1 MLNKIR
7 STLVT
12 LGLALS
18 FVLVTQ
24 AQADVVG
31 YLYTTTNGT
40 GENQVV
46 KFSRN
51 DDGSL
56 TDEVAYDTGSMG
68 GANPAAG
75 GDAHGDFDT
84 QGAIQIIGNYLL
96 NINAGGN
103 TISVFAL
110 DRETGD
116 LSLVGNES
124 SGGTRPVS
132 ISYTQKPGVEN
143 QYWVVANQWNNP
155 NVQKDGDALERY
167 PDDAF
172 HAADLTAVDPSDA
185 ERNIH
190 LFSFDAT
197 TGALTSVGQLDS
209 YVRENGGPAT
219 VTFSD
224 DGTKLAV
231 STWGIAHFSTMSPSL
246 DEQHPSRVYVYDFDK
261 ETGSISGERYFEE
274 EGISGS
280 IGLNWAK
287 GSNQTLHV
295 SNFNLIPEKANHG
308 LTVFSDDGM
317 SVSKVGNYT
326 TGAEEID
333 EACWTLLSPS
343 GDRVYVASFGGNL
356 ITPFELDKDGK
367 VTKTLD
373 FAARGDNAPA
383 GDSKDMYISPDN
395 QYLYN
400 LGSFQSFSLNVFK
413 ITDSGLTYESQI
425 NLATTSGAEG
435 DGSYNFLGL
444 AGFDK

>member
-1 MLNKIR
+1 MFNKIR
-7 STLVT
+7 STLLT
-12 LGLALS
+12 LGLAFL

-40 GENQVV
+40 GGNQVV

-51 DDGSL
+51 ADGSL
-56 TDEVAYDTGSMG
+56 TDEVAYNTGSMG

-96 NINAGGN
+96 NVNAGGN
-103 TISVFAL
+103 TISIFAL

-116 LSLVGNES
+116 LTLKGNVD
-124 SGGTRPVS
+124 SGGTRPTS
-132 ISYTQKPGVEN
+132 ITYTQKPGTMDE
-143 QYWVVANQWNNP
+143 YWLVVGNQWNNP
-155 NVQKDGDALERY
+155 NVQKDTLERY

-172 HAADLTAVDPSDA
+172 HAADLTAADPSDE
-185 ERNIH
+185 ERNIQ
-190 LFSFDAT
+190 LFTFNTS
-197 TGALTSVGQLDS
+197 TGALTSVARLDT

-231 STWGIAHFSTMSPSL
+231 STWGIAHFSTESPSL

-261 ETGSISGERYFEE
+261 EAGTTSGERFFEE

-287 GSNQTLHV
+287 GSNEIMHV
-295 SNFNLIPEKANHG
+295 SNFNLIAEKSDNG
-308 LTVFSDDGM
+308 LTVLSDNGM
-317 SVSKVGNYT
+317 TVTKVGNYT

-343 GDRVYVASFGGNL
+343 GDRLYVASFSGNL
-356 ITPFELDKDGK
+356 ITPFELDAEGK
-367 VTKTLD
+367 VTKTLP
-373 FAARGDNAPA
+373 FEVRGDLAPV

-400 LGSFQSFSLNVFK
+400 LGAFLSHSINVFK
-413 ITDSGLTYESQI
+413 ITDTGLEYQSQLI
-425 NLATTSGAEG
+425 LETTSDGQEA
-435 DGSYNFLGL
+435 GSYNFLGL

>member
-1 MLNKIR
+1 MSNKIR
-7 STLVT
+7 TTLIT
-12 LGLALS
+12 LGLALL

-51 DDGSL
+51 ADGSL
-56 TDEVAYDTGSMG
+56 TDEIAYDTGSMG

-84 QGAIQIIGNYLL
+84 QGAIQIIDNYLL
-96 NINAGGN
+96 NVNAGGN
-103 TISVFAL
+103 TISIFAL

-116 LSLVGNES
+116 LTLMGNES
-124 SGGTRPVS
+124 SGGTRPTS
-132 ISYTQKPGVEN
+132 ITYTQKPGMDDE
-143 QYWVVANQWNNP
+143 YWVVVGNQWNNP
-155 NVQKDGDALERY
+155 NVQKDTLERY

-172 HAADLTAVDPSDA
+172 HAADLTSADPSDE
-185 ERNIH
+185 ERNIQ
-190 LFSFDAT
+190 LFSFDAS
-197 TGALTSVGQLDS
+197 TGAFTSVGQLDS

-219 VTFSD
+219 VIFSD

-231 STWGIAHFSTMSPSL
+231 STWGIAHFSTEAPSL
-246 DEQHPSRVYVYDFDK
+246 EEQHPSRVYVYDFDK
-261 ETGSISGERYFEE
+261 ATGAISNERYFEE

-287 GSNQTLHV
+287 GSNEIMHV
-295 SNFNLIPEKANHG
+295 SNFNLIAEKSDNG
-308 LTVFSDDGM
+308 LTVLSDDGM
-317 SVSKVGNYT
+317 TVSKAGNYT

-343 GDRVYVASFGGNL
+343 GDRLYVASFAGNL
-356 ITPFELDKDGK
+356 ITPFELDAEGK
-367 VTKTLD
+367 VTKVLPYEV
-373 FAARGDNAPA
+373 RGDLAPV

-400 LGSFQSFSLNVFK
+400 LGAFLSHSINVFK
-413 ITDSGLTYESQI
+413 ITDIGLEYQSQLI
-425 NLATTSGAEG
+425 LATTSDGQEP
-435 DGSYNFLGL
+435 GSYNFLGL

>member
-1 MLNKIR
+1 MFNQIR
-7 STLVT
+7 STFVT
-12 LGLALS
+12 LGFALL
-18 FVLVTQ
+18 FIFVTQ

-56 TDEVAYDTGSMG
+56 TDEVAYNTGSMG

-84 QGAIQIIGNYLL
+84 QGAIQIIDNYLL
-96 NINAGGN
+96 NVNAGGN
-103 TISVFAL
+103 TVSIFAL

-116 LSLVGNES
+116 LTLKGNVD
-124 SGGTRPVS
+124 SGGTRPTS
-132 ISYTQKPGVEN
+132 ITYTQKPGMEN
-143 QYWVVANQWNNP
+143 EYWVVVGNQWNNP
-155 NVQKDGDALERY
+155 NVQKDTLERY

-172 HAADLTAVDPSDA
+172 HAADLTSPDPSDE
-185 ERNIH
+185 ERNIQ
-190 LFSFDAT
+190 LFTFNTS
-197 TGALTSVGQLDS
+197 TGAFTSVARLDT

-231 STWGIAHFSTMSPSL
+231 STWGIAHFSTENPSL
-246 DEQHPSRVYVYDFDK
+246 EEQHPSRVYVYDFDK
-261 ETGSISGERYFEE
+261 EAGTISGERFFEE
-274 EGISGS
+274 KGISGS

-287 GSNQTLHV
+287 GSNEIMHV
-295 SNFNLIPEKANHG
+295 SNFNLIAEKSDHG
-308 LTVFSDDGM
+308 LTVLSDNGM
-317 SVSKVGNYT
+317 TVSKVGNYT

-343 GDRVYVASFGGNL
+343 GDRLYVASFAGNL
-356 ITPFELDKDGK
+356 ITPFELDAEGN
-367 VTKTLD
+367 VTKTLP
-373 FAARGDNAPA
+373 FEARGDLAPA

-400 LGSFQSFSLNVFK
+400 LGAFLSHSINVFK
-413 ITDSGLTYESQI
+413 ITDTGLEYQSQLI
-425 NLATTSGAEG
+425 LETTSDGQEA
-435 DGSYNFLGL
+435 GSYNFLGL